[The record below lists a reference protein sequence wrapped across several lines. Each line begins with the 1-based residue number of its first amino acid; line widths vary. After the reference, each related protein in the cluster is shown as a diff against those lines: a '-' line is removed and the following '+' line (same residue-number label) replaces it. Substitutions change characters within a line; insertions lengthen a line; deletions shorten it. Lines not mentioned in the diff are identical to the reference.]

1 MSVVA
6 PSRHVEQVSLVRP
19 ATCDGGLGQL
29 DTLGLRL
36 SRGLME
42 YFKGLSNA
50 PAIVNSSSAR
60 LERTSREPR
69 LASRTISLR
78 GRTGTLVS
86 LCIDRQQLMAVVD
99 SFYGGD
105 GVAQTGSDC
114 LSPAES
120 RFLERIVKA
129 FCEVMGAAWR
139 PIEEL
144 TANPT
149 DDLFEHADVAL
160 QVFEISCEGWPSFT
174 LECRYPLELL
184 TLLPRRT
191 PAGDVEA
198 EFDGVVWE
206 KSLSNNALNVT
217 FPVRAVLAEPELPL
231 SQLIRLRPGDVIPIR
246 LPALMDLTVAGVPLA
261 KGSIGDSDGRAA
273 FRIERI

>member
-1 MSVVA
+1 MSLV
-6 PSRHVEQVSLVRP
+6 SRSRPFEQISLVRP

-29 DTLGLRL
+29 DTVGQRL
-36 SRGLME
+36 SRGLIE
-42 YFKGLSNA
+42 YFTTLANA
-50 PAIVNSSSAR
+50 PAIVAPSSAR
-60 LERTSREPR
+60 LERTSPEPR

-78 GRTGTLVS
+78 GRTGSLVS

-105 GVAQTGSDC
+105 GVVVTGRDY

-129 FCEVMGAAWR
+129 FCDVMGPAWR

-144 TANPT
+144 TASPT
-149 DDLFEHADVAL
+149 DDLFEHPDVAL
-160 QVFEISCEGWPSFT
+160 QVFEISCEGWPSFK

-184 TLLPRRT
+184 ALLPRRR
-191 PAGDVEA
+191 PAGDAEA

-206 KSLSNNALNVT
+206 KSLTNNALHVT
-217 FPVRAVLAEPELPL
+217 FPVRAVLAEPELAL
-231 SQLIRLRPGDVIPIR
+231 SQLIHLRPGDVIPIR